1 MGHARQSTRLQN
13 NSDDITTKGMYRVYH
28 EEVYDF
34 NLLPIANSSP
44 TISKSYRSVIKNAKT
59 RLCCYNSLMFIKR
72 NFEIS
77 IVIKS
82 SGHSFFKQTKN
93 QRKFDYK
100 T

>member
-1 MGHARQSTRLQN
+1 MN
-13 NSDDITTKGMYRVYH
+13 RVSH
-28 EEVYDF
+28 EEIYDF
-34 NLLPIANSSP
+34 NPAHSSS
-44 TISKSYRSVIKNAKT
+44 TILKRYRSVIENTKN
-59 RLCCYNSLMFIKR
+59 RLCCYNFLMFIKR

-82 SGHSFFKQTKN
+82 SGHSFFKLTKN